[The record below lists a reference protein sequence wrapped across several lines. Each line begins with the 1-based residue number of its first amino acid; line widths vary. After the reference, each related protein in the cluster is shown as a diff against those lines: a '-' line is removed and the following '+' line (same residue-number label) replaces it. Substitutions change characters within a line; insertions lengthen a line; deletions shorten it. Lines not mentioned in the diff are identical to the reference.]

1 MVFARLGLAARNLR
15 RCSTLTL
22 GTEEEPSVQGTPRV
36 HRIAWLGLALAASW
50 GLACAPG
57 ERETDHDVAVRV
69 ERVGLDANDMPVVLL
84 EEKDGTRWL
93 AIWIGSA
100 EAQSIAIEMEE
111 LDSPRPN
118 SHDLARRVIDG
129 LHGKLERVV
138 VTDLRDSTYY
148 ATLTIRSDGG
158 NVEIDARPSDAIAIA
173 LRTGAPIFVRDHL
186 FEREEPAGAERAPAP
201 SI

>member
-1 MVFARLGLAARNLR
+1 
-15 RCSTLTL
+15 
-22 GTEEEPSVQGTPRV
+22 VQGSPRV
-36 HRIAWLGLALAASW
+36 HRIAWLALALAASY
-50 GLACAPG
+50 GSACAPG
-57 ERETDHDVAVRV
+57 ERVRDHDVAVRV

-84 EEKDGTRWL
+84 EEKGGTRWL

-100 EAQSIAIEMEE
+100 EAQSIAIQIEE
-111 LDSPRPN
+111 LESPRPN
-118 SHDLARRVIDG
+118 SHDLARSVIDE

-148 ATLTIRSDGG
+148 ATLTIRSGSR

-186 FEREEPAGAERAPAP
+186 FEHAEPAGAEGAPAP

>member
-1 MVFARLGLAARNLR
+1 
-15 RCSTLTL
+15 
-22 GTEEEPSVQGTPRV
+22 VQGSPRV
-36 HRIAWLGLALAASW
+36 HWIAWLGLALAAC
-50 GLACAPG
+50 GGACAPS
-57 ERETDHDVAVRV
+57 ERAPDHDVAVRV
-69 ERVGLDANDMPVVLL
+69 QRVGLDANDMPVVLL
-84 EEKDGTRWL
+84 EEKDGSRWL

-100 EAQSIAIEMEE
+100 EAQSIAISIEA

-118 SHDLARRVIDG
+118 SHDLARSVIDE

-148 ATLTIRSDGG
+148 ATLTIRSGSRR
-158 NVEIDARPSDAIAIA
+158 VEIDARPSDAIAIA

-186 FEREEPAGAERAPAP
+186 FEHAEPAGAVGEPAP